1 LLLGTSAGFRSNSWS
16 EELQDSDTA
25 SKGEGVLGDNSDVA
39 QRGRDLVIEQL
50 QRRGTSGTEVMDGR
64 TRLIRVTSP
73 RTGRTFMIRP
83 KTRTGGTWQTTITLG
98 TPSEEPEA
106 ESSYWVFVDLATRP
120 AEFYIAP
127 DWWVRNDIHHNH
139 QAHLRRHGGH
149 RAKTASSTH
158 HAIQKGRIADWH
170 GRWDL
175 LGLE

>member
-39 QRGRDLVIEQL
+39 QR
-50 QRRGTSGTEVMDGR
+50 
-64 TRLIRVTSP
+64 
-73 RTGRTFMIRP
+73 
-83 KTRTGGTWQTTITLG
+83 
-98 TPSEEPEA
+98 
-106 ESSYWVFVDLATRP
+106 
-120 AEFYIAP
+120 
-127 DWWVRNDIHHNH
+127 
-139 QAHLRRHGGH
+139 AHLRRHGGH